1 MEGRIMT
8 LPPKQKKPIFEK
20 KFWERPPPKDQGSP
34 NPEKVQQAVG
44 WTLSQWEL
52 ADGNLAHL
60 FLTLIGVRR
69 NTMSAVAVRRAY
81 GSIESNSGR
90 RNAVLAA
97 GEVYFR
103 KYWDHISVRQTL
115 IDVVNAVQWGAK
127 RRDDVAHGITWA
139 TIQIAVGKNIGSFLT
154 PPDYNTGRSHMFT
167 PDPAGPFGFTAA
179 KYRYT
184 ADDIL
189 SIGSKFA
196 LLGQEILD
204 YDAQLAGGVCGEKIP
219 FADKIIADAKAQKKK

>member
-1 MEGRIMT
+1 VTDFTGGAKRGLKTLLCLSVAVILLFLRRHQISLTKEGRIMT
-8 LPPKQKKPIFEK
+8 RSPPKQKKPIFEK

-60 FLTLIGVRR
+60 FLTLIGIHR

-103 KYWDHISVRQTL
+103 KILGSHFSSPNAYRCRERRSVGREE
-115 IDVVNAVQWGAK
+115 A
-127 RRDDVAHGITWA
+127 RRCSSRH
-139 TIQIAVGKNIGSFLT
+139 
-154 PPDYNTGRSHMFT
+154 H
-167 PDPAGPFGFTAA
+167 AA
-179 KYRYT
+179 
-184 ADDIL
+184 
-189 SIGSKFA
+189 
-196 LLGQEILD
+196 
-204 YDAQLAGGVCGEKIP
+204 
-219 FADKIIADAKAQKKK
+219 